1 MKSWLI
7 HIIYIGLLGLLA
19 TSCSNYLEET
29 SSEQGDKV
37 SVTFTLAMGEPS
49 SRSRASFDEN
59 ESDPG
64 ADIGNSFENKI
75 DGKGLQVLLYS
86 ADGKNTC
93 LGKVENISVF
103 STDNES
109 VYRFVGDLSIDKAN
123 IINQALSCKIMV
135 FANCPNVENGTNLSG
150 LLYDYNAEA
159 FRNGTQYI
167 PMWGVKTSR
176 FTLTPGSRTDL
187 GTIYLLR
194 AMAKVKVTLDPSIA
208 GNFNLDKVNLTN
220 YGTKGYCLPFG
231 YNTAGATESIETEKA
246 FRPLE
251 RNYTKG
257 TLPFHKDGNNEYVIY
272 IPEYKNQNSTSKS
285 SMTVSVSTK
294 GGESIKLK
302 DPTISFK
309 DYAGGADL
317 DIIRNH
323 YYKFNIVKVGN
334 NDLTLGIEY
343 QVMEWEGNSRMDI
356 TFN

>member
-7 HIIYIGLLGLLA
+7 HIIYIGLLGLIA

-93 LGKVENISVF
+93 LGKVENILVF
-103 STDNES
+103 STDKES
-109 VYRFVGDLSIDKAN
+109 VYRFVGDLSINKAN

-135 FANCPNVENGTNLSG
+135 FANCPNVENNTNLSE

-167 PMWGVKTSR
+167 PMWGVKTSQVA
-176 FTLTPGSRTDL
+176 LTPGSRTDL

-208 GNFNLDKVNLTN
+208 GSFRLDKVNLTN
-220 YGTKGYCLPFG
+220 YGTKGYCLPLG

-251 RNYTKG
+251 SNYTKG
-257 TLPFHKDGNNEYVIY
+257 TLSFHKDENDEYVIY
-272 IPEYKNQNSTSKS
+272 IPEYRNQNSTLKS

-294 GGESIKLK
+294 GGEPVKLN
-302 DPTISFK
+302 DPTIKFT
-309 DYAGGADL
+309 DYTGGADL

-323 YYKFNIVKVGN
+323 YYKFNIVKVGPGEIIST
-334 NDLTLGIEY
+334 LTVSVEDYAEVNLDPTY
-343 QVMEWEGNSRMDI
+343 D
-356 TFN
+356 

>member
-1 MKSWLI
+1 MKSWLT

-29 SSEQGDKV
+29 SSGGEKV

-86 ADGKNTC
+86 ADGNNTC

-103 STDNES
+103 STDKES

-135 FANCPNVENGTNLSG
+135 FANCPNVETNTNLSG
-150 LLYDYNAEA
+150 LLFSYNAEA
-159 FRNGTQYI
+159 FKKGTQYI
-167 PMWGVKTSR
+167 PMWGVKTSQV
-176 FTLTPGSRTDL
+176 TLTPGTRTEL

-208 GNFNLDKVNLTN
+208 GNFNLGGVDLIN
-220 YGTKGYCLPFG
+220 YGTKGYCLPSA
-231 YNTAGATESIETEKA
+231 YNTTEATELIETESA

-251 RNYTKG
+251 NNYTTG
-257 TLPFHKDGNNEYVIY
+257 TLPFHKDENDDYVIY
-272 IPEYKNQNSTSKS
+272 IPEYTNKNSTAKS
-285 SMTVSVSTK
+285 SMTVSVLTK
-294 GGESIKLK
+294 GGEPVKLK
-302 DPTISFK
+302 EPTIYFK
-309 DYAGGADL
+309 DYAGGSDL

-343 QVMEWEGNSRMDI
+343 QVMKWEGNSRMDI